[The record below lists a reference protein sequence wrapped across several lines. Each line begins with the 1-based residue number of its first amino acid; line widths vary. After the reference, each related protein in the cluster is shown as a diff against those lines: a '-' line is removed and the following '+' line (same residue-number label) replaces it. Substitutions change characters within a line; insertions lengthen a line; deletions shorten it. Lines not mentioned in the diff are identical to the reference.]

1 MNRLN
6 NSDKIKITVHDTDM
20 FSINLME
27 AKIYL
32 SNDSQLIPLDL
43 EN

>member
-6 NSDKIKITVHDTDM
+6 NSENIKITVHDTDM

-27 AKIYL
+27 ARIYL
-32 SNDSQLIPLDL
+32 PNDSQLIPLAVV
-43 EN
+43 N

>member
-1 MNRLN
+1 
-6 NSDKIKITVHDTDM
+6 M

>member
-6 NSDKIKITVHDTDM
+6 NSDKIKIIVHDTDM

-27 AKIYL
+27 AKITCQMI
-32 SNDSQLIPLDL
+32 N
-43 EN
+43 N

>member
-6 NSDKIKITVHDTDM
+6 NSDNIKITVHDTDM

-32 SNDSQLIPLDL
+32 SNDSQLIPLDVV
-43 EN
+43 N